1 MSEYPPVRNRESRA
15 ECSGPEHAP
24 HSANPAA
31 ILKGCFFL
39 AGPTA
44 VGKTEIAVSLAEACN
59 GEIVGADAFQ
69 VYRGLDLL
77 TAKPP
82 GAALSRVPHHL
93 VGTVPL
99 TETFSVARYLEA
111 ALNAVAEIRSRG
123 RLPIIAGGTGLYI
136 RALTRGLS
144 DAPPSSPELRAEM
157 DATPLP
163 HLLARLELLDPE
175 AARVVD
181 RNNPRRVRRA
191 LEVVLLSG
199 KPFSS
204 FRQEWEEIPQF
215 HGVFLERSR
224 EELYARINQRTVAMF
239 EQGVVDE
246 VREAIAT
253 GSVGATAQ
261 QVMGWNQIG
270 ALLRGEM
277 TEAECISAIQQA
289 TRHYAKRQLTW
300 FRREPMLTPVSL
312 TAANDNK
319 SGLQKVV
326 AIAKASLCPE

>member
-1 MSEYPPVRNRESRA
+1 MSEKPPVQNCESRA
-15 ECSGPEHAP
+15 ESSGQEHAP
-24 HSANPAA
+24 QLANPAA
-31 ILKGCFFL
+31 ILHGCFFL

-77 TAKPP
+77 TAKP
-82 GAALSRVPHHL
+82 ASEALSRVPHHL

-99 TETFSVARYLEA
+99 TETFSVARYLGA
-111 ALNAVAEIRSRG
+111 ALHAIAEIQSRG
-123 RLPIIAGGTGLYI
+123 RCPIITGGTGLYI

-144 DAPPSSPELRAEM
+144 DAPPSSPELRTEL

-163 HLLARLELLDPE
+163 QLLARLESVDPD

-181 RNNPRRVRRA
+181 RNNPRRIRRA

-204 FRQEWEEIPQF
+204 FRQEWEQIPQF

-239 EQGVVDE
+239 EQGVVEE
-246 VREAIAT
+246 VRDAITSGA
-253 GSVGATAQ
+253 VGATAQ
-261 QVMGWNQIG
+261 QVIGWSQIE
-270 ALLRGEM
+270 ALLRGEIS
-277 TEAECISAIQQA
+277 EAGCISAVQQA
-289 TRHYAKRQLTW
+289 TRHYAKRQSTW
-300 FRREPMLTPVSL
+300 FRREPMLIPVSL
-312 TAANDNK
+312 TATNDNE
-319 SGLQKVV
+319 SSLQKVV
-326 AIAKASLCPE
+326 AIAKASLCLE